1 MEIKKE
7 VGFEELKNGS
17 WSGAVDTLETVEKN
31 GKEEELMALLQEEF
45 FGDIPTETA
54 VNDFLWFES
63 EFIFEQLGISEEEE
77 E

>member
-7 VGFEELKNGS
+7 VGFEELKKGS
-17 WSGAVDTLETVEKN
+17 WSGAVDTLETVEEN

-45 FGDIPTETA
+45 FGDIPTETQ

-63 EFIFEQLGISEEEE
+63 DFIFEQLGIEEE
-77 E
+77 